1 MSAALI
7 GVDWGTTHL
16 RAALM
21 AADGAI
27 IEPRRMPDGLR
38 AVADRN
44 FERRLSALVADWRAL
59 HGPLPILCSGMVGA
73 RTGWIEAPYCATPA
87 HVQTIAEA
95 LVALDTPS
103 LGRVHF
109 APGVRQGEH
118 AGAHA
123 DVMRGE
129 ETQIVGA
136 LDMAGERN
144 GMFVLPGTHSKW
156 VEVEDGAIRRFATF
170 MTGDV
175 YAALKDHTILSFT
188 MNDSWSEAG
197 FHRGLDM
204 ARALEG
210 PGDLLARLFWLRVAA
225 LEGALDPN
233 ATGSALSGL
242 LIGAEMRQMAQGR
255 AFTLVAGDALA
266 QRYRQAAKYFDVEAR
281 VAPPTSA
288 ARGQWL
294 LARAAG
300 LIARRDG
307 PNS

>member
-21 AADGAI
+21 SARGDI
-27 IEPRRMPDGLR
+27 IEPRRTPDGLR
-38 AVADRN
+38 AVSDKR
-44 FERRLSALVADWRAL
+44 FEPVLAAIVADWRAL
-59 HGPLPILCSGMVGA
+59 HGPLPVLCSGMVGA

-87 HVQTIAEA
+87 DAGAIAGA
-95 LVALDTPS
+95 LVALDTAT

-109 APGVRQGEH
+109 APGVRQAEGG
-118 AGAHA
+118 GARA

-136 LDMAGERN
+136 LDLAGARD
-144 GMFVLPGTHSKW
+144 GLFVLPGTHSKW
-156 VEVEDGAIRRFATF
+156 IEVEDGAIRRFSTF
-170 MTGDV
+170 MTGDA

-188 MNDSWSEAG
+188 MNDSWSETG
-197 FHRGLDM
+197 FHHGLDLS
-204 ARALEG
+204 RALCG
-210 PGDLLARLFWLRVAA
+210 PADLLGLLFSLRVAA
-225 LEGALDPN
+225 LEGTLDPN
-233 ATGSALSGL
+233 ASGSALSGL
-242 LIGAEMRQMAQGR
+242 LIGAEMRQMAQDR

-266 QRYRQAAKYFDVEAR
+266 QRYRTAAKYFGLEAR
-281 VAPPTSA
+281 VAPTTCA

-300 LIARRDG
+300 LIARG
-307 PNS
+307 GSGT